1 LKHLLFT
8 FLFSVL
14 FFLNSNAQVVD
25 ESINGVQVGF
35 LGVWL
40 HNESKITPNWAF
52 RSEIGFETPLIAQE
66 TQFNDGQTAF
76 NLFFPVLTFSP
87 RWYYNSPKRQGN
99 SKNWFHNSSNF
110 ATAEIRY
117 YPKFLAISNNQN
129 VKKDGGLFIIP
140 GWGIRRNLSYRL
152 NYELGFG
159 MGVDISELFKIED
172 TDLIYN
178 IHLRFGYKFGEQ
190 AFQTSK

>member
-1 LKHLLFT
+1 M
-8 FLFSVL
+8 
-14 FFLNSNAQVVD
+14 
-25 ESINGVQVGF
+25 
-35 LGVWL
+35 
-40 HNESKITPNWAF
+40 
-52 RSEIGFETPLIAQE
+52 
-66 TQFNDGQTAF
+66 
-76 NLFFPVLTFSP
+76 
-87 RWYYNSPKRQGN
+87 
-99 SKNWFHNSSNF
+99 
-110 ATAEIRY
+110 
-117 YPKFLAISNNQN
+117 
-129 VKKDGGLFIIP
+129 KKDGGLFIIP